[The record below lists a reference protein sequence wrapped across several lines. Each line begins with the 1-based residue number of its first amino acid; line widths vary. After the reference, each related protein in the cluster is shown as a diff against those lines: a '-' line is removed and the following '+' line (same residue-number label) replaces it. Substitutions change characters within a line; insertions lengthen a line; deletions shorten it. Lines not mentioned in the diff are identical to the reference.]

1 MRLLVWASTYGNTIG
16 GGPVLAPLLMKAL
29 VERGHD
35 VLVVTDRRPADL
47 PSEEIDGGVRI
58 LRFSFRQTAASDVA
72 LRLFSVR
79 KAVCDLKRD
88 FRPHQTYIFSSGYA
102 ELFHHET
109 KEIEV
114 SPLVTTLHDSFEESR
129 FRPDAVVGRNLR
141 ASAWVCSCSAS
152 VQRNAHRY
160 LPEIEQRS
168 SVILNAL
175 PEPGG
180 MARSPSFDPPVL
192 LYVGRLVREKGV
204 DVLIAALAKLR
215 HRFADMQLVVVG
227 DGEEGDSLKACAAT
241 LDVADRVSFV
251 GSVPRDDLFGLYTE
265 ASVII
270 VPSRVEPFGLVALE
284 AAHAARPVIASAV
297 GGLPE
302 VVVDNRT
309 GLLVPPD
316 SPGALA
322 AAIKTLIE
330 APDRARALGEAARER
345 ALRDF
350 RWDGFVDAYDG
361 LFARLATQ

>member
-1 MRLLVWASTYGNTIG
+1 MRLLVWASAYGNTIG

-47 PSEEIDGGVRI
+47 PPDEIDGGVRI
-58 LRFSFRQTAASDVA
+58 LRFSFRQTTAYDVA

-88 FRPHQTYIFSSGYA
+88 FRPHLTYIFSSGYA

-109 KEIEV
+109 KEIEA
-114 SPLVTTLHDSFEESR
+114 SPLVTTLHDSFEESH
-129 FRPDAVVGRNLR
+129 FRPDAVIGRNLR

-152 VQRNAHRY
+152 VQRNALRY

-180 MARSPSFDPPVL
+180 PPPPLSFDPPVL
-192 LYVGRLVREKGV
+192 LYVGRLVRKKGV

-215 HRFADMQLVVVG
+215 DRFANMRLVVAG
-227 DGEEGDSLKACAAT
+227 DGEESDRLKAHAAA

-251 GSVPRDDLFGLYTE
+251 GSVARDDLFGLYAE
-265 ASVII
+265 ASAVI

-297 GGLPE
+297 DGLPE
-302 VVVDNRT
+302 IVVDNRT
-309 GLLVPPD
+309 GLLVPPE
-316 SPGALA
+316 SPSALA
-322 AAIKTLIE
+322 EAIRTLVE
-330 APDRARALGEAARER
+330 APDRARILGEAARER

-361 LFARLATQ
+361 LFARLARQ